1 MSEELGIYLK
11 LDELDLQ
18 RTDFDKQKFKPFLRI
33 IGGKLRKSARL
44 RVNSYWISKPNTYPG
59 KSTGALQKAISVK
72 YFRSGYGLK
81 LQQDMPKRTAGNKK
95 KEAFYPA
102 FLRYGA
108 TNEKKPRW
116 RILPRRNYIEDSFE
130 LHRQEMV
137 DSVAR
142 ALGESLKGIFD
153 R

>member
-18 RTDFDKQKFKPFLRI
+18 RTDFDKRKFKPFLRV
-33 IGGKLRKSARL
+33 IGGKLRRSARV
-44 RVNSYWISKPNTYPG
+44 RVNSEWTSRPNTYPG
-59 KSTGALQKAISVK
+59 KKTGALQRAISVK

-81 LQQDMPKRTAGNKK
+81 LQQDMPKRRAGDAKE
-95 KEAFYPA
+95 EAFYPA
-102 FLRYGA
+102 FLRYGV
-108 TNEKKPRW
+108 KGKGGW
-116 RILPRRNYIEDSFE
+116 RINPRKNYIEDSFE

-137 DSVAR
+137 SGVAQ

-153 R
+153 K

>member
-18 RTDFDKQKFKPFLRI
+18 RTDFDKRKFKPFLRV
-33 IGGKLRKSARL
+33 IGGKLRKSARV
-44 RVNSYWISKPNTYPG
+44 RINSYWTSKPNTYPG
-59 KSTGALQKAISVK
+59 KKTGALQRAISVK

-81 LQQDMPKRTAGNKK
+81 LQQDMPKRRAGDAKE
-95 KEAFYPA
+95 EAFYPA
-102 FLRYGA
+102 FLRYGV
-108 TNEKKPRW
+108 KDKGGW
-116 RILPRRNYIEDSFE
+116 RINPRKNYIEDSFE

-137 DSVAR
+137 NGVAQ

-153 R
+153 K

>member
-18 RTDFDKQKFKPFLRI
+18 RADFDKRKFKPFLRV
-33 IGGKLRKSARL
+33 IGGKLRKSARI
-44 RVNSYWISKPNTYPG
+44 RVNSYWTSKPNTYPG
-59 KSTGALQKAISVK
+59 KKTGALQRAISVK

-81 LQQDMPKRTAGNKK
+81 LQQDMPKRRAGDAKE
-95 KEAFYPA
+95 EAFYPA
-102 FLRYGA
+102 FLRYGV
-108 TNEKKPRW
+108 KGKGGW
-116 RILPRRNYIEDSFE
+116 RINPRKNYIEDSFE

-137 DSVAR
+137 NGVAQ

-153 R
+153 K

>member
-1 MSEELGIYLK
+1 MSEALGLYLK
-11 LDELDLQ
+11 LDDLDLQ

-44 RVNSYWISKPNTYPG
+44 RVNSEWTSRANTYPG
-59 KSTGALQKAISVK
+59 KKTGALQRAISVR

-81 LQQDMPKRTAGNKK
+81 LQQDMPKRRAGDKK
-95 KEAFYPA
+95 EEAFYPA
-102 FLRYGA
+102 FLRYGV
-108 TNEKKPRW
+108 KGKRGW
-116 RILPRRNYIEDSFE
+116 RIDPRKNYIEDAFN

-137 DSVAR
+137 NSVAQ

-153 R
+153 K

>member
-18 RTDFDKQKFKPFLRI
+18 RTDFDKRKFKPFLRV

-44 RVNSYWISKPNTYPG
+44 RVSSYWTSKPNTYPG

-81 LQQDMPKRTAGNKK
+81 LQQDMPKRRAGDTK

-102 FLRYGA
+102 FLRYGV
-108 TNEKKPRW
+108 KGKGSW
-116 RILPRRNYIEDSFE
+116 RIAPRKNYIEDAFN
-130 LHRQEMV
+130 LHREEMV
-137 DSVAR
+137 NSVAQ

-153 R
+153 K

>member
-18 RTDFDKQKFKPFLRI
+18 RTDFDKRKFKPFLRV

-44 RVNSYWISKPNTYPG
+44 RVSSYWTSKPNTYPG

-81 LQQDMPKRTAGNKK
+81 LQQDMPKRRAGDTK

-102 FLRYGA
+102 FLRYGV
-108 TNEKKPRW
+108 KGKGSW
-116 RILPRRNYIEDSFE
+116 RIAPRKNYIEDSFE

-137 DSVAR
+137 NSVAQ

-153 R
+153 K

>member
-18 RTDFDKQKFKPFLRI
+18 RTDFDKRKFKPFLRV
-33 IGGKLRKSARL
+33 IGGKLRKSARV
-44 RVNSYWISKPNTYPG
+44 RVNSYWTSKPNTYPG
-59 KSTGALQKAISVK
+59 KKTGALQRAISVK

-81 LQQDMPKRTAGNKK
+81 LQQDMPKRRAGDAKE
-95 KEAFYPA
+95 EAFYPA
-102 FLRYGA
+102 FLRYGV
-108 TNEKKPRW
+108 KGKGGW
-116 RILPRRNYIEDSFE
+116 RINPRKNYIEDSFE

-137 DSVAR
+137 NGVAQ

-153 R
+153 K